1 MSITT
6 SRLPRTDQEH
16 QAFFDNLAD
25 GYYEA
30 DIQGNLLAAN
40 TSLARLLGCEH
51 PAELIGR
58 GYSRFIDSSQV
69 QVLVQAAQRIKRTG
83 EAAPLLTCPVTRADG
98 EQRLFEVSVALV
110 RNEAGKPVNFQG
122 IVRDITES
130 TRDAASVRQ
139 LNALQAE
146 LEALRKRYDEVS
158 ELEQLKTHMIRMTA
172 HDLRSPL
179 SIIGSYIELIEE
191 DLAPHYG
198 EMDGMYVNA
207 IRQAVERIMQLT
219 TDILTLERLN
229 QYRDV
234 TLMRVQ
240 LGTVLERTV
249 NEFAEN
255 SRQRNQ
261 TVTLNFEPLAVYG
274 DSVDLHEAIANLLGN
289 AIKYTPNGGKIEA
302 CLRRD
307 GDFAVLEIIDNGY
320 GVPENQQ
327 EHLFQPFQRIKTA
340 ETHMIEGT
348 GLGLYLVKKIVE
360 KHGGSMIFESIYG
373 EGSTFGFRM
382 PLAKL
387 VE

>member
-1 MSITT
+1 MSVTT
-6 SRLPRTDQEH
+6 SRLPKAQER
-16 QAFFDNLAD
+16 QSFFDTLAD

-30 DIQGNLLAAN
+30 DMQGNLLAAN
-40 TSLARLLGCEH
+40 TSLARLLGYED
-51 PAELIGR
+51 PTKLIGR
-58 GYSRFIDSSQV
+58 GYSRFLDASQV
-69 QVLVQAAQRIKRTG
+69 QVFTQAAQRLVRTG
-83 EAAPLLTCPVTRADG
+83 EAPPLLTLPVMRADR
-98 EQRLFEVSVALV
+98 EERLFEISLALMQ
-110 RNEAGKPVNFQG
+110 NEAGKPIRFHG

-130 TRDAASVRQ
+130 ARGAA
-139 LNALQAE
+139 NALQAE
-146 LEALRKRYDEVS
+146 LEDLHKRYEEVS

-179 SIIGSYIELIEE
+179 SIIGSYIELIDE

-198 EMDGMYVNA
+198 EMDGMYINA
-207 IRQAVERIMQLT
+207 IRQAVARIMQLT
-219 TDILTLERLN
+219 TDILTLERLD
-229 QYRDV
+229 QYREV

-249 NEFAEN
+249 NELSEN

-261 TVTLNFEPLAVYG
+261 TVTVNIDEPLAVYG
-274 DSVDLHEAIANLLGN
+274 DSVDLHEAITNLLGN
-289 AIKYTPNGGKIEA
+289 AIKYTPDGGKIEA
-302 CLRRD
+302 RLRRD

-320 GVPENQQ
+320 GVPEDQQ

-360 KHGGSMIFESIYG
+360 KHSGSMIFKSVYG
-373 EGSTFGFRM
+373 EGSTFGFRL
-382 PLAKL
+382 PLAKS